1 MGATMPAHK
10 NELVV
15 PPVAALTP
23 EAVEF
28 IRAWKV
34 GEGLHV
40 SLDHSAWKR
49 AEMWG
54 IVLADIV
61 QHFADACEKSQ
72 GWPRKEII
80 KSVAEMFNAELDGP
94 TDQPKGGFVQGPD

>member
-1 MGATMPAHK
+1 MDTNKH
-10 NELVV
+10 ELII
-15 PPVAALTP
+15 PPIAASSP

-34 GEGLHV
+34 GEDLHV
-40 SLDHSAWKR
+40 SLNQTAWQQP
-49 AEMWG
+49 AAWG
-54 IVLADIV
+54 IALADIV

-80 KSVAEMFNAELDGP
+80 KQVVTMFNAELNNP
-94 TDQPKGGFVQGPD
+94 TDKPKGNFV